1 SELALIKKPV
11 ILVPSPNVA
20 EDHQTRNAKTLVD
33 KGAAV
38 LIKDNEANTELIK
51 KALEVINDDAKLNEL
66 SSNIQNMA
74 KQNSAKLIAEEILKL
89 IN

>member
-1 SELALIKKPV
+1 M
-11 ILVPSPNVA
+11 A